1 MGIKEFRKKYGQN
14 VALCVCQAAYKY
26 GLNGHN
32 PKPSLGTAS
41 AIYAK
46 DFADNP
52 TKIVGYRTEVKI
64 GCVEVYELQTE
75 TVLAQKVL
83 CEGSWN
89 YFDRSA
95 CIARLGENY
104 RQKLVKC
111 VEFPDELVVSA
122 YNHNWR
128 FVSIVTLDGCVKS
141 SQVANF
147 KKIGHILALNALG
160 YYSRYLDDVRRSK
173 KVNPNSPEVAFSD
186 YLLKQKLELTPEKY
200 FNNNNY
206 FSRPEEEIGHYL
218 KQKSSE
224 MNTQISIAS
233 IEILGDFG
241 SY

>member
-1 MGIKEFRKKYGQN
+1 MVKEFRKKYGQN
-14 VALCVCQAAYKY
+14 VALCVCQAAHKY
-26 GLNGHN
+26 SLNGHN

-46 DFADNP
+46 DFTNNP

-83 CEGSWN
+83 REGSWN

-160 YYSRYLDDVRRSK
+160 YYSRYLEAVKHDK
-173 KVNPNSPEVAFSD
+173 KLKPDSPQIDFKD
-186 YLLKQKLELTPEKY
+186 YLLKQQLELTPEKY

-206 FSRPEEEIGHYL
+206 FTRTEEEIGHYL
-218 KQKSSE
+218 KKKGSE

-233 IEILGDFG
+233 IEILGDF
-241 SY
+241 SAY